1 MRTESRSPTTADRH
15 SHAKKATH
23 HGHLFLGCPS
33 FGITEFT
40 VSIPV
45 NDQLLLPFLRE
56 GHARTHRSRLDTE
69 ALLIWGMVS
78 DAALSS
84 RSALGTCA
92 VSPLLAN
99 WSAPVPLA
107 EACLLAL
114 WITILSAAV
123 PKKER
128 VPHEGRLE
136 GIRQETTQNQY
147 TFSEGGGLG
156 GRGEQINKMSQ

>member
-1 MRTESRSPTTADRH
+1 M
-15 SHAKKATH
+15 
-23 HGHLFLGCPS
+23 
-33 FGITEFT
+33 
-40 VSIPV
+40 SIPV

-56 GHARTHRSRLDTE
+56 GHARTHRSRLATE

-136 GIRQETTQNQY
+136 GTRRETTQNQY

-156 GRGEQINKMSQ
+156 GRGEQNKQKCPNNLMAKLEESIYSYPGTSNKKCFLDAQTFITLISLS